1 MHWRRDSTGRI
12 TGLDQRTL
20 KVPSLLSILVSGD
33 FLDPARGAKTV
44 VPGLNELPSDSFL
57 LARHPGASAS
67 ELAAIRPSY
76 WPNAPL
82 VFQTY
87 HLMIA
92 IGVFLVGMT
101 LFGLLLWRTGWLW
114 EADRPSI
121 RAFLWLLVF
130 SPALAEIATQAG
142 WVTAEV
148 GRQPWIVYQVLKTA
162 DATSVV
168 VSSGQVERSIVLFCL
183 IYALLAA
190 LFVTLFT
197 RIVHKGPPHDKP
209 DASLPEKFEPLS
221 LKTEREV

>member
-1 MHWRRDSTGRI
+1 
-12 TGLDQRTL
+12 
-20 KVPSLLSILVSGD
+20 
-33 FLDPARGAKTV
+33 
-44 VPGLNELPSDSFL
+44 
-57 LARHPGASAS
+57 
-67 ELAAIRPSY
+67 
-76 WPNAPL
+76 
-82 VFQTY
+82 
-87 HLMIA
+87 
-92 IGVFLVGMT
+92 MT
-101 LFGLLLWRTGWLW
+101 LFGLLLWRTGRLW

-121 RAFLWLLVF
+121 RAYLWLLVF

-168 VSSGQVERSIVLFCL
+168 VSSGQVARSIVLFCL

-209 DASLPEKFEPLS
+209 DAGLPEKFEPLS
-221 LKTEREV
+221 LKTEREA